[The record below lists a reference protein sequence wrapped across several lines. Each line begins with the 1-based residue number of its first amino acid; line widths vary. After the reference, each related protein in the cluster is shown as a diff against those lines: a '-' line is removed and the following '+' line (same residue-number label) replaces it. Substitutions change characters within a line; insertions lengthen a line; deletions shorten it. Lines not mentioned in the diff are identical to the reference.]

1 MHETKYSKTR
11 DEMYFHLLLTAP
23 IKFWI
28 KIKIIIHKIANSRPA
43 CEIRRA
49 RQMIIS
55 AEYAR
60 LQNRVEQLE
69 ALNLTRGVTHYKKI
83 LFKNKLLI
91 LTIDSRLLV

>member
-11 DEMYFHLLLTAP
+11 DEMYFYLLLIAP

-28 KIKIIIHKIANSRPA
+28 KIKIIIHKIANERPA

-55 AEYAR
+55 AEYTR

-69 ALNLTRGVTHYKKI
+69 TLNMTRGVTNYKKI
-83 LFKNKLLI
+83 KKMSFTLMKQGDVS
-91 LTIDSRLLV
+91 T